1 MFSLNKLFNHSKTQK
16 QHKKTSQEC
25 DFESLL
31 QKSLEEYRSDV
42 FPLGL
47 LDCGLIVDLSF
58 EKQLHAFACIKLT
71 LELNFP
77 AVGER
82 IGIENYLIEK
92 LALKVELTLTCKLK
106 EAEKIHKI
114 KHIILVASGK
124 GGVGKSTTAV
134 NLAASLKCEGAKVGI
149 LDADIYGPSIPILLG
164 LEGEKP
170 QAKDEKTMLP
180 FEKEGIKSQSI
191 GFLVPA
197 ESAMVWRGPM
207 ASGALTQLLNET
219 DWGELDYLIV
229 DMPPGTGD
237 IQLTMSQKVPASGAI
252 IVTTPQDL
260 ALADAQKGIAMF
272 EKVKVPILGLIEN
285 MSHFIC
291 GHCDQT
297 SHVFGQGG
305 GKVMAHRYGIPL
317 LAEIPLQLAIREYGE
332 QGKMIADE
340 PSLNISEFYRKAARL
355 VASQLY
361 YQQTSK
367 SAVEIIITDD

>member
-1 MFSLNKLFNHSKTQK
+1 MFSLNKLFNHSKSQK
-16 QHKKTSQEC
+16 EHKKTSQEC
-25 DFESLL
+25 DFEVLL
-31 QKSLEEYRSDV
+31 QKSLEDYQSDI
-42 FPLGL
+42 FPIGL
-47 LDCGLIVDLSF
+47 LDCSSIVDLKL
-58 EKQLHAFACIKLT
+58 EKQDNIISAIKLS

-77 AVGER
+77 ATGEKIR
-82 IGIENYLIEK
+82 IESFLMEK
-92 LALKVELTLTCKLK
+92 LAIKVALTLTCQLK
-106 EAEKIHKI
+106 ETAKIHQI
-114 KHIILVASGK
+114 KHIVLVASGK

-134 NLAASLKCEGAKVGI
+134 NLAVSLKCEGAKVGI

-170 QAKDEKTMLP
+170 QAKDDKTMLP
-180 FEKEGIKSQSI
+180 FVKDGIKSQSI

-207 ASGALTQLLNET
+207 ASGALSQLLNET
-219 DWGELDYLIV
+219 DWGDLDYLIV

-252 IVTTPQDL
+252 IITTPQDL

-291 GHCDQT
+291 GHCGKT
-297 SHVFGQGG
+297 SHVFGQDG
-305 GKVMAHRYGIPL
+305 GKKMAHRYGVPL

-332 QGKMIADE
+332 QGKMIAAESKLD
-340 PSLNISEFYRKAARL
+340 ISEHYRQAARL

-361 YQQTSK
+361 YQQANK
-367 SAVEIIITDD
+367 SNVEIIFTDD

>member
-1 MFSLNKLFNHSKTQK
+1 MFSLNKLFNHSKAQK
-16 QHKKTSQEC
+16 QHKKTPQEC
-25 DFESLL
+25 DFDVLL
-31 QKSLEEYRSDV
+31 QKSLENYRSDV
-42 FPLGL
+42 FPIGL
-47 LDCGLIVDLSF
+47 LDCSSVVELKL
-58 EKQLHAFACIKLT
+58 EKQDSAICAVKLT

-77 AVGER
+77 AIGEQVNL
-82 IGIENYLIEK
+82 ENYLIAQ
-92 LALKVELTLTCKLK
+92 LALKVTLVLTCQLK
-106 EAEKIHKI
+106 ESAKIHQI
-114 KHIILVASGK
+114 KHIVLVASGK

-207 ASGALTQLLNET
+207 ASGALSQLLNET

-252 IVTTPQDL
+252 IITTPQDL

-291 GHCDQT
+291 GHCGQE
-297 SHVFGQGG
+297 SHVFGQNG
-305 GKVMAHRYGIPL
+305 GKKMAHRYGVPL
-317 LAEIPLQLAIREYGE
+317 LAEIPLQLDIREYGE
-332 QGKMIADE
+332 QGKMIAADYSSHIGE
-340 PSLNISEFYRKAARL
+340 HYRKAARL

-361 YQQTSK
+361 YQQTNK
-367 SAVEIIITDD
+367 SAVKIIITDD

>member
-1 MFSLNKLFNHSKTQK
+1 MFSLNKLFNHSKSQK
-16 QHKKTSQEC
+16 QHKKTAQEC
-25 DFESLL
+25 DFEVLL
-31 QKSLEEYRSDV
+31 QKSLEDYRSDV
-42 FPLGL
+42 FSIGL
-47 LDCGLIVDLSF
+47 LDCSSILELEL
-58 EKQLHAFACIKLT
+58 EKQDFVITAIKLT

-77 AVGER
+77 ASGEKAH
-82 IGIENYLIEK
+82 IEDYLSDK
-92 LALKVELTLTCKLK
+92 LSLKVVLSLTCKLK
-106 EAEKIHKI
+106 EAAKIHQI
-114 KHIILVASGK
+114 KHVVLVASGK

-197 ESAMVWRGPM
+197 ESATVWRGPM
-207 ASGALTQLLNET
+207 ASGALSQLLNET

-237 IQLTMSQKVPASGAI
+237 IQLTMSQKVPASGVVI
-252 IVTTPQDL
+252 ITTPQDL

-291 GHCDQT
+291 DHCGNE
-297 SHVFGQGG
+297 SYVFGQDG
-305 GKVMAHRYGIPL
+305 GKKMAHRYGVPL
-317 LAEIPLQLAIREYGE
+317 LAEIPLQLDIREYGE
-332 QGKMIADE
+332 QGKMIAADM
-340 PSLNISEFYRKAARL
+340 SSNIGEHYRKAARL

-361 YQQTSK
+361 YQQINKDT
-367 SAVEIIITDD
+367 VEIIITDD